1 MKINKLL
8 FVGLSSILLFSCGN
22 EQSSSLNL
30 ENYLKFG
37 EKYLSRGMVIDAINN
52 TQIPTEDFYSFSAK
66 DYYVFNKDKTGTRT
80 YLNYSF
86 NDTLSIREYTLN
98 FKWDILSTN
107 KLVCYYDFNDL
118 VIGENN
124 TEDEEYEEIIN
135 ANMFEISRDVI
146 ILTASVSSTLYFSI
160 SYLNSQ
166 NLGITFE

>member
-22 EQSSSLNL
+22 EQSSSFNV

-52 TQIPTEDFYSFSAK
+52 TQIPTEDFYSFLAK
-66 DYYVFNKDKTGTRT
+66 DYYVFNKDKSGTRT

-124 TEDEEYEEIIN
+124 TEEYEEIIN
-135 ANMFEISRDVI
+135 ASKFELSHDVI
-146 ILTASVSSTLYFSI
+146 ILTASVSTTLYYSI

-166 NLGITFE
+166 NLGVTFE